1 MSADGARR
9 VASVARG
16 GVGVSYYI
24 GTTLYIYLTRTP
36 SPFPC
41 APARSHARI
50 DRSITRI
57 DRSFTRIDRSITSR
71 PRARRAMDRRRPWT
85 KASRPRVNVEA
96 RDRRQSSTPPSVVSS
111 FEPRARDVNQRRD
124 ASGRWNDAC
133 VRARPRDAVFAS
145 SPATRATE
153 DATERRRRA
162 YPSTSA
168 RTKAAR
174 ADPARRRRGRREDGV
189 RWVVNILFRLV
200 LTSRGVV
207 RVRAQI
213 ARPCVHARVAPRCV
227 SDPARAMWDG
237 RCGLS

>member
-1 MSADGARR
+1 MSADVRALGRR
-9 VASVARG
+9 ECG
-16 GVGVSYYI
+16 TWGVWVWVCVSYYI

-50 DRSITRI
+50 DRSI
-57 DRSFTRIDRSITSR
+57 TRIDRSITSR

>member
-1 MSADGARR
+1 MH
-9 VASVARG
+9 AS
-16 GVGVSYYI
+16 I
-24 GTTLYIYLTRTP
+24 D
-36 SPFPC
+36 
-41 APARSHARI
+41 RSHASI
-50 DRSITRI
+50 DRSHASI
-57 DRSFTRIDRSITSR
+57 DHTSR
-71 PRARRAMDRRRPWT
+71 PRARRAMDHRRPWT